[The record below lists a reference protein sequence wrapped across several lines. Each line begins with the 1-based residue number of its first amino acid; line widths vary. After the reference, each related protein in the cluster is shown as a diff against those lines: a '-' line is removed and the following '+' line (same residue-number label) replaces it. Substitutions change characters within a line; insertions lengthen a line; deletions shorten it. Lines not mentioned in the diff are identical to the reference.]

1 MPMASRMI
9 CPATTATT
17 RMTVAYSVARSA
29 VRRRSARVRDTVNP
43 AKIATLPIGSMVV
56 QIVAKSLLILMSKGD
71 MVNGERLTPE
81 VERERGKVTT
91 WGKQT
96 GSRLEHWHVASRAL
110 KR

>member
-17 RMTVAYSVARSA
+17 RMIAAYTAARSA
-29 VRRRSARVRDTVNP
+29 VRRRSAGVSDAVSP

-71 MVNGERLTPE
+71 MVNEERLTPE

-91 WGKQT
+91 VG
-96 GSRLEHWHVASRAL
+96 GSRRGRV
-110 KR
+110 

>member
-1 MPMASRMI
+1 
-9 CPATTATT
+9 
-17 RMTVAYSVARSA
+17 MTVAQTEARSA
-29 VRRRSARVRDTVNP
+29 VQHRSARVSGAVKP
-43 AKIATLPIGSMVV
+43 AKIATLPIGSIVV

-96 GSRLEHWHVASRAL
+96 GVASRYFTYRFADVEGL
-110 KR
+110 NR